1 MKKVLYALLLFPLFC
16 YSQLDFNGVVNDK
29 VTGTELEKVLVMV
42 KPRRISGA
50 GYYAG
55 VFTQAD
61 GVFKVSTSYKYPL
74 EIIVTKKGCTRK
86 VIKLK
91 KGETYYDIVME
102 CESDT
107 IEQIIK
113 EKTADNDGDGV
124 LDINDK
130 CKDVAGDKDNEGC
143 PWPDDDND
151 NIYNKDD
158 ACPQEAGTIENKGC
172 PNVDSDSDGVADKDD
187 ICPNEAGTAETQ
199 GCPTNPKSVVDFI
212 TKSENVI
219 LFSASKSFLDSTHDT
234 LLNEVSNLLK
244 KYPNISI
251 QIAGHA
257 SSDGSSAYNQ
267 NLSSERAANV
277 KIALVQQGIESSRLK
292 VIWFGEENP
301 TESNETSTGRAK
313 NRRVLLSIQ

>member
-61 GVFKVSTSYKYPL
+61 GVFKVSTSYKHPL

-102 CESDT
+102 CESNT

-113 EKTADNDGDGV
+113 EKTADNDDDGV

-130 CKDVAGDKDNEGC
+130 CKDVAGDKENEGC

-151 NIYNKDD
+151 SIYNKDD

-172 PNVDSDSDGVADKDD
+172 PNVDADSDGIADKDD

-199 GCPTNPKSVVDFI
+199 GCPANPKSMVDFI
-212 TKSENVI
+212 TKDENLI
-219 LFSASKSFLDSTHDT
+219 LFSASKSFIDSTHET
-234 LLNEVSNLLK
+234 LLNEISNLLK

-257 SSDGSSAYNQ
+257 SSDGSSSYNQ
-267 NLSSERAANV
+267 NLSSKRAASV
-277 KIALVQQGIESSRLK
+277 KKALIQQGIESFRLK

-301 TESNETSTGRAK
+301 SESNETFMGRAK
-313 NRRVLLSIQ
+313 NRRVSFSIL

>member
-1 MKKVLYALLLFPLFC
+1 MKKVLYVLLLFPLFC
-16 YSQLDFNGVVNDK
+16 FSQLDFNGVVNDK

-42 KPRRISGA
+42 KPRNVSSS

-55 VFTQAD
+55 VFTKAD
-61 GVFKVSTSYKYPL
+61 GVFLVSTSYNHPL
-74 EIIVTKKGCTRK
+74 EIIITKKGCTSK
-86 VIKLK
+86 VIKIK

-199 GCPTNPKSVVDFI
+199 GCPANPKSMVDFF
-212 TKSENVI
+212 TKIENLI
-219 LFSASKSFLDSTHDT
+219 LFSASKSFLDSTHET
-234 LLNEVSNLLK
+234 LLNETSNLLK
-244 KYPNISI
+244 KYPNITI

-257 SSDGSSAYNQ
+257 SSDGSSTYNQ
-267 NLSSERAANV
+267 NLSSKRAANV
-277 KIALVQQGIESSRLK
+277 KKALVQQGIESSRLE

-301 TESNETSTGRAK
+301 IESNETSTGRAK
-313 NRRVLLSIQ
+313 NRRVSFSIQ

>member
-1 MKKVLYALLLFPLFC
+1 MKKLVYVLLLFPLFC

-61 GVFKVSTSYKYPL
+61 GVFKVSTSYKHPL

-199 GCPTNPKSVVDFI
+199 GCPANPKSVIEFI
-212 TKSENVI
+212 TKAENVI
-219 LFSASKSFLDSTHDT
+219 LFSVSKSFLDSTHDT
-234 LLNEVSNLLK
+234 LLNKVSNLLK

-257 SSDGSSAYNQ
+257 SSDGSSTYNQ

-301 TESNETSTGRAK
+301 AESNETSTGRAK